1 MERTKVFVGDE
12 VEKALK
18 EIHKTQHITIGRFS
32 YMVNNVEFDTD
43 FDDIDGVET
52 RVLIVTYGAL
62 KENE

>member
-12 VEKALK
+12 VELALK
-18 EIHKTQHITIGRFS
+18 EIQATQHITIGRFS
-32 YMVNNVEFDTD
+32 YVVNKVEFDTD

-62 KENE
+62 TAI